1 MPDNLL
7 FVLAHATLQ
16 TLSMVIGA
24 GLISAVA
31 GVPLGAFLA
40 TSSRGGLFAAPRLN
54 RLLGVILDLTGSTP
68 FIILAIAIIPLT
80 RLVTGTSAGTSAA
93 IVPLAIVATSSVAK
107 TVEGAIRDVDQGLVE
122 ASRAMGAT
130 PLQIVSKVLLP
141 EARQAIV
148 LGFKVGLVSLFGN
161 AAIVGAV
168 GGGGLGDLSMRFGYQ
183 HFTPEIMAA
192 VVFVLIVLVQI
203 IQLLGG
209 RLARSAARG
218 RDGNIRPSG
227 SSAPESRISYARRLV
242 AHTSS

>member
-1 MPDNLL
+1 
-7 FVLAHATLQ
+7 
-16 TLSMVIGA
+16 
-24 GLISAVA
+24 
-31 GVPLGAFLA
+31 
-40 TSSRGGLFAAPRLN
+40 
-54 RLLGVILDLTGSTP
+54 
-68 FIILAIAIIPLT
+68 
-80 RLVTGTSAGTSAA
+80 
-93 IVPLAIVATSSVAK
+93 
-107 TVEGAIRDVDQGLVE
+107 
-122 ASRAMGAT
+122 MGAT
-130 PLQIVSKVLLP
+130 PLQIVLKVLLP

-209 RLARSAARG
+209 RLARSAAKG
-218 RDGNIRPSG
+218 RDGNIRPSR
-227 SSAPESRISYARRLV
+227 SSAPESRISYARRVV